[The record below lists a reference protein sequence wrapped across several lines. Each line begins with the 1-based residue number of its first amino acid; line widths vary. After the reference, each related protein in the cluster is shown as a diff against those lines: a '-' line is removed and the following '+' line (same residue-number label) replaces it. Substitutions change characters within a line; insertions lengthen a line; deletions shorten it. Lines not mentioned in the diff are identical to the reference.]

1 MSMWGDMW
9 MFTQNVKQLCGLSVW
24 HKLASP
30 LSMSLWKRRRPCQPA
45 RELGR
50 SSFARESQIYWVNE
64 HKGQGSPVDPLHW
77 RNRCC
82 IFAS

>member
-1 MSMWGDMW
+1 

-64 HKGQGSPVDPLHW
+64 HKGRVRPLTL
-77 RNRCC
+77 C
-82 IFAS
+82 IGAIGVAYLHLDFT